1 MPAVVDSQ
9 NVAFQTVRPTENGYF
24 VAHAEEEIPLSHRP
38 GKRGGAVS
46 NSMCCQQ
53 PGPMKAS
60 VTAMAHIGQGA
71 GDYVLET
78 RYKYVGKGAGQF
90 TLVEPVPPAQPIK
103 LTSFLPLLLVLVL
116 ILVVCG
122 WLLIP
127 EATWRAPHPTKPLQH
142 AALPATETTV
152 VPAHVLLSMSMKVS
166 NINWELLQKSNQ
178 AQLLSRFFTEIS
190 SGIALT
196 AGHGLLPDNVTVS
209 LQPGSDIIHAIIHPP
224 RMVNSRQLRSS
235 IAASTDRIAE
245 GVLTSVEMM
254 RGIEAIARGKIGVS
268 EVDVQMVAD
277 SSGQATPG
285 GVMKVADP
293 SGQGQSRSLRWVAS
307 GAAPRQE
314 PSANDF
320 GRSLHPTQVER
331 A

>member
-1 MPAVVDSQ
+1 M
-9 NVAFQTVRPTENGYF
+9 
-24 VAHAEEEIPLSHRP
+24 
-38 GKRGGAVS
+38 S

-127 EATWRAPHPTKPLQH
+127 EATWHAPHPTKPLLQ
-142 AALPATETTV
+142 AVLPATETTV

-166 NINWELLQKSNQ
+166 NINWDELQKKFQ

-196 AGHGLLPDNVTVS
+196 VGHGLLPDNVTVS

-235 IAASTDRIAE
+235 IVASSDRIAE
-245 GVLTSVEMM
+245 GVLMSLDMM

-268 EVDVQMVAD
+268 EVDVQL
-277 SSGQATPG
+277 
-285 GVMKVADP
+285 VADP
-293 SGQGQSRSLRWVAS
+293 SGQAQSRSLRWVAS

-314 PSANDF
+314 P
-320 GRSLHPTQVER
+320 GWKER
-331 A
+331 DLALR